1 MEGNHQ
7 QYIQNERNKQDQE
20 NDKYYKFYKNFNQKM
35 EDRQREYEDYID
47 PIKRKEKE
55 AQLQAERDLE
65 MRQQAEDAK
74 RRALEEEKR
83 HQ

>member
-1 MEGNHQ
+1 
-7 QYIQNERNKQDQE
+7 
-20 NDKYYKFYKNFNQKM
+20 M
-35 EDRQREYEDYID
+35 EDRQKEYEDYID

-55 AQLQAERDLE
+55 AQLQAERDFE